1 MGICGSKKSTKTD
14 GMPKDLV
21 DHTTKP
27 SAKKTAKFIRQASET
42 PAGQAHKAMCT
53 QIDFITQLKELS
65 KSNQGFIKKTLNAEL
80 KDQVTALAVK
90 NAFLKIMDTREGQC
104 KAALNDEV
112 RTRADAQRDIETVT
126 ELKQTL
132 QGQYKEMMNNE
143 ILNNEQGNK
152 LLRQVSEQVKET
164 IDSIN
169 QATE

>member
-1 MGICGSKKSTKTD
+1 
-14 GMPKDLV
+14 
-21 DHTTKP
+21 
-27 SAKKTAKFIRQASET
+27 
-42 PAGQAHKAMCT
+42 MCT

-132 QGQYKEMMNNE
+132 QGQYNE

>member
-1 MGICGSKKSTKTD
+1 
-14 GMPKDLV
+14 
-21 DHTTKP
+21 
-27 SAKKTAKFIRQASET
+27 
-42 PAGQAHKAMCT
+42 MCT
-53 QIDFITQLKELS
+53 QIDFISQLKELS

-90 NAFLKIMDTREGQC
+90 NAFLKIMDTKEGQC
-104 KAALNDEV
+104 KAALNNEV
-112 RTRADAQRDIETVT
+112 RTRADAQRDIETVM

-132 QGQYKEMMNNE
+132 QGQYKDMMNKE

-169 QATE
+169 QVLDIK

>member
-1 MGICGSKKSTKTD
+1 MGNMGICGSKKSTKTD

-53 QIDFITQLKELS
+53 QIDFITQ
-65 KSNQGFIKKTLNAEL
+65 L